1 MQTYTVLKRGKKL
14 ANTTFDSYEKARQFV
29 RKHIRKVL
37 SRYEYNQHMAYYD
50 RWDNVSRGPT
60 QFTTL
65 GYQIKKVA

>member
-37 SRYEYNQHMAYYD
+37 GRDDYNKRALF
-50 RWDNVSRGPT
+50 RWDNVSKGPT